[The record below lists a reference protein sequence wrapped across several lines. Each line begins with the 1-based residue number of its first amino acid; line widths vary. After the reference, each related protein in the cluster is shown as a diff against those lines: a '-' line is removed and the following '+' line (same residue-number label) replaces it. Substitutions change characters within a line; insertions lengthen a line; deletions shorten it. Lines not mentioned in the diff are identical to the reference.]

1 MRRPTRLEA
10 PNSVFDKQRNFI
22 VKRPEDEG
30 HLRSNLLMALLPQR
44 PAPIKFSMTAA
55 SSEEKTFTWKLGN
68 QFLISYWKEVSR
80 NKELDKNRVWT
91 RRNKPW
97 QRYSRSGVAQH
108 QQPPQPDPSISSQ
121 ANLLKKRRR

>member
-10 PNSVFDKQRNFI
+10 PNSVIDMQRNFV

-55 SSEEKTFTWKLGN
+55 SSKEKTFT
-68 QFLISYWKEVSR
+68 
-80 NKELDKNRVWT
+80 
-91 RRNKPW
+91 
-97 QRYSRSGVAQH
+97 
-108 QQPPQPDPSISSQ
+108 
-121 ANLLKKRRR
+121 